1 MLFFRRIYRRRIASV
16 IPTGRRDFILHKN
29 EALRIIQERLVHFN
43 QYYKYV
49 YTRVSVKNQKTRW
62 GSCSRRGALSFNYRL
77 AFLPEEIRDY
87 VVVHELC
94 HLGQFNHSPAFW
106 KLVAETVPEYKRIR
120 ARLKA
125 LPIR

>member
-1 MLFFRRIYRRRIASV
+1 MWLFRRIYRRKIASV
-16 IPTGRRDFILHKN
+16 VSTGRRDFLAHKN
-29 EALRIIQERLVHFN
+29 EALRIIRERVVHFN
-43 QYYKYV
+43 QHYRFV

-62 GSCSRRGALSFNYRL
+62 WSCSRRGGLSFNYRL

-106 KLVAETVPEYKRIR
+106 KLVAEVVPEYKRIR
-120 ARLKA
+120 AMLKS
-125 LPIR
+125 LPIK